1 MSRPLQIAVDARPLA
16 FPATGNATYL
26 YRMLSEL
33 LALRPDDHWLL
44 ISHRGLHPVF
54 ADLASRSAVEIE
66 IAAGLTA
73 KAGPL
78 WMHLAV
84 PRILRERKPDV
95 FWGTLAMLPHRYR
108 ERCPDVPAFV
118 NFHDLNSVRAPQTMP
133 AWKRAQHRLFD
144 HRSIA
149 AATRVLCLSET
160 TRHDILDYLPDT
172 PPEKLSVVYPGAEA
186 PDVKIARAPAAPV
199 GAFKDFLLCVG
210 TLEPRKNQATL
221 LEGYLRARKERHD
234 LPPLV
239 FAGRRGWDDALYA
252 RLSSGEL
259 EADNVFYLEG
269 CSDGEL
275 AWLYANAA
283 FVTLPSVHEGF
294 GLPVIE
300 AFQAGKAV
308 LLSDIPIF
316 REVGLDS
323 RFVSVKDA
331 GDWAAGILEYHQ
343 QKLAGELGVPAD
355 FEPDEWTWRHRAT
368 VLSELWDDL

>member
-33 LALRPDDHWLL
+33 ISLRPEDDWLL
-44 ISHRGLHPVF
+44 ISHRGLHPLF
-54 ADLASRSAVEIE
+54 ADLASRTAVEIE
-66 IAAGLTA
+66 ITAGLTA

-84 PRILRERKPDV
+84 PRILTERKPDV

-118 NFHDLNSVRAPQTMP
+118 NFHDLNSVRAPETMP
-133 AWKRAQHRLFD
+133 AWKRAQHKLFD

-149 AATRVLCLSET
+149 AAERVLCLSET
-160 TRHDILDYLPDT
+160 TKHDILDHLPET
-172 PPEKLSVVYPGAEA
+172 SPGKLSVVYPGAEVPSEA
-186 PDVKIARAPAAPV
+186 KQKPAAPV
-199 GAFKDFLLCVG
+199 GEFQGFLLCVG
-210 TLEPRKNQATL
+210 TLEPRKNQGTL
-221 LEGYLRARKERHD
+221 LEGYLRARKQQND

-239 FAGRRGWDDALYA
+239 FAGRRGWDDALYQ
-252 RLSSGEL
+252 RLSSGAL
-259 EADNVFYLEG
+259 EAENVFYLEG

-323 RFVSVKDA
+323 RFVRTKDA
-331 GDWAAGILEYHQ
+331 DDWAAGILEYHQ
-343 QKLAGELGVPAD
+343 KNLSGELIVPVD
-355 FEPDEWTWRHRAT
+355 FDPDFWSWRTRAG
-368 VLSELWDDL
+368 VLSELFDEL